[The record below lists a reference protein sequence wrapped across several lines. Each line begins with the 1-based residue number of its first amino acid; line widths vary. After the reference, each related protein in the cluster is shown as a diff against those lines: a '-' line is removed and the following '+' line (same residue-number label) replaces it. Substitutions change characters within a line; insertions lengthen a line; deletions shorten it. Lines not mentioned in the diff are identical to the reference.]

1 MKKLIKK
8 YFLMSIY
15 KLKNKLLI
23 FYLFIKIIDTKTD
36 K

>member
-15 KLKNKLLI
+15 IIKNKLLI